1 MLLFGAFVP
10 AIVKAVIVF
19 FKAKAGQFMDLAV
32 GGDWTSV
39 TPAGFLSFIEGQRF
53 FVFLITVIVGAGL
66 IARDKRENGL
76 SLYFSRPISLL
87 DYLGGK
93 VLVVLAAYSAVT
105 LVPSLLLCLFAY
117 LVDPTAA
124 GLDLLLLTPLRL
136 LVVSVFT
143 GAGISLVLLAL
154 SSMGTRTV
162 LVVVWWAVLVPWRRG
177 PWQHGRRHRPRQLP
191 VHQLP
196 GALAQRVVAADVGA
210 GPPAG
215 AAGGEPGHLPGPD
228 RGIGHGPAPTDQAR
242 GGGGMIGTPPVRL
255 EAVEVGKWFGEV
267 VAVGSCSIEV
277 GSGVV
282 GLLGQNGAGKTTLFK
297 LLAGLITPSRGE
309 VRLDGLPLR
318 DHVGLYRR
326 VGFCPES
333 DAIPGWLTGRE
344 FLDACWCAWPAW
356 SAPGCRA
363 ASTNCSSASR

>member
-1 MLLFGAFVP
+1 MPVHERGYTHWNPSGARVDPPWLVIARRGLLAPLKNRWMLMLLFGAFVP

-39 TPAGFLSFIEGQRF
+39 TPAGFLSFVEGQRF

-93 VLVVLAAYSAVT
+93 VLVVLAAYAAVT

-136 LVVSVFT
+136 VVVSVFT

-162 LVVVWWAVLVPWRRG
+162 LVVVWWAVLCLGGEVIGAIGDGFGLDSFQYLNFLGNWHNASSLLMGCEAR
-177 PWQHGRRHRPRQLP
+177 LP
-191 VHQLP
+191 VQP
-196 GALAQRVVAADVGA
+196 VASLAICLGLIAASLLLLRRRIK
-210 GPPAG
+210 P
-215 AAGGEPGHLPGPD
+215 
-228 RGIGHGPAPTDQAR
+228 
-242 GGGGMIGTPPVRL
+242 
-255 EAVEVGKWFGEV
+255 VEVV
-267 VAVGSCSIEV
+267 
-277 GSGVV
+277 
-282 GLLGQNGAGKTTLFK
+282 T
-297 LLAGLITPSRGE
+297 
-309 VRLDGLPLR
+309 
-318 DHVGLYRR
+318 
-326 VGFCPES
+326 
-333 DAIPGWLTGRE
+333 
-344 FLDACWCAWPAW
+344 
-356 SAPGCRA
+356 
-363 ASTNCSSASR
+363 

>member
-1 MLLFGAFVP
+1 MLLFGSFVP

-136 LVVSVFT
+136 LVISVFT
-143 GAGISLVLLAL
+143 GAGLSLVLLSFSAL
-154 SSMGTRTV
+154 GTRTV
-162 LVVVWWAVLVPWRRG
+162 LVVVWWAVLCLGGEALGNMGDGIGLDSFQYINFLGHWHNAASLLMSAPAR
-177 PWQHGRRHRPRQLP
+177 LP
-191 VHQLP
+191 V
-196 GALAQRVVAADVGA
+196 
-210 GPPAG
+210 
-215 AAGGEPGHLPGPD
+215 
-228 RGIGHGPAPTDQAR
+228 
-242 GGGGMIGTPPVRL
+242 PPVASLAICLALIAGSAMVLRRQIKP
-255 EAVEVGKWFGEV
+255 VEVV
-267 VAVGSCSIEV
+267 V
-277 GSGVV
+277 
-282 GLLGQNGAGKTTLFK
+282 
-297 LLAGLITPSRGE
+297 
-309 VRLDGLPLR
+309 
-318 DHVGLYRR
+318 
-326 VGFCPES
+326 
-333 DAIPGWLTGRE
+333 
-344 FLDACWCAWPAW
+344 
-356 SAPGCRA
+356 
-363 ASTNCSSASR
+363 